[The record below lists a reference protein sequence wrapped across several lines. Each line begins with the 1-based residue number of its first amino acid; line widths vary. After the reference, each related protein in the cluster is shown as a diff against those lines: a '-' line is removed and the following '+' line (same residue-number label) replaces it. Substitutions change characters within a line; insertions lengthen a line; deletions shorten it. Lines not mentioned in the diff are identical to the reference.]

1 MAITYNK
8 LLKIFAER
16 GITSY
21 TIKKENVVGQSA
33 WKKVHEGGHIDTR
46 TLNALCAYLKCQ
58 PGDLFEYV
66 EDTDPWKR

>member
-1 MAITYNK
+1 MAISYNK

-21 TIKKENVVGQSA
+21 TIKKDNVVGQSA

-46 TLNALCAYLKCQ
+46 TIDALCAYLKCQ
-58 PGDLFEYV
+58 PGDMMEYI
-66 EDTDPWKR
+66 ED

>member
-1 MAITYNK
+1 MAISYNK

-46 TLNALCAYLKCQ
+46 TIDALCAYLKCQ
-58 PGDLFEYV
+58 PGDLMEYV
-66 EDTDPWKR
+66 ED

>member
-1 MAITYNK
+1 MAITYDK

-58 PGDLFEYV
+58 PGDILEYV
-66 EDTDPWKR
+66 PEDQLTE

>member
-1 MAITYNK
+1 MPISYGK
-8 LLKIFAER
+8 LLKIFEKR

-46 TLNALCAYLKCQ
+46 TISALCAYLNCQ
-58 PGDLFEYV
+58 PGDILEYV
-66 EDTDPWKR
+66 EDE

>member
-1 MAITYNK
+1 MAISYNK

-46 TLNALCAYLKCQ
+46 TIDALCAYLKCQ
-58 PGDLFEYV
+58 PGDMMEYV
-66 EDTDPWKR
+66 ED

>member
-1 MAITYNK
+1 MAISYNK

-21 TIKKENVVGQSA
+21 TIKKDNVVGQSA

-46 TLNALCAYLKCQ
+46 TIDALCAYLKCQ
-58 PGDLFEYV
+58 PGDMMEYV
-66 EDTDPWKR
+66 ED

>member
-1 MAITYNK
+1 MAISYNK

-21 TIKKENVVGQSA
+21 TIKKDNVVVQSA

-46 TLNALCAYLKCQ
+46 TIDALCAYLKCQ
-58 PGDLFEYV
+58 PGDIMEYV
-66 EDTDPWKR
+66 EG